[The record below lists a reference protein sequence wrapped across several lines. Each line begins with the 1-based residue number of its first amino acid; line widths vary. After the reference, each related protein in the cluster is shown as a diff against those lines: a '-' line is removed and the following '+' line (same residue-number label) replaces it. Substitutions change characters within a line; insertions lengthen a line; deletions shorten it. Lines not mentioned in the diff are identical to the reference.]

1 MNMRTTMTINDKLY
15 KQVRR
20 SALESGVTV
29 SKYVEDA
36 LMVQVLEDTYDME
49 ELERRLKE
57 PTITHAQL
65 VKELKAEG
73 LL

>member
-1 MNMRTTMTINDKLY
+1 MTINDKLY

-49 ELERRLKE
+49 ELEQPLKE
-57 PTITHAQL
+57 SPLPMHSW
-65 VKELKAEG
+65 
-73 LL
+73 